1 MKIKVIYIISNINKA
16 LAFEWI
22 ASLIDK
28 ERIDLKFILIGQLN
42 TELSQFLLNNRMPYC
57 EVNYQSKKDIIRAFI
72 STYKYLRKEN
82 PQVVHAHLFEASMI
96 GLTAAKLLPIRKRM
110 YTRHHATIH
119 HDYFPMAV
127 WKDKYIN
134 WLGTDI
140 IALCENLKE
149 ILIEKEGVNDSKIH
163 LVPHGFKL
171 DLFEDVSPQ
180 RINVVRDKYNIPR
193 TSPVIGVIARYTKW
207 KGIQYIIPAFEK
219 LLIRYPDAHL
229 ILANALGDYN
239 NEIKSLLSKIPDE
252 RYTEIVFEDDI
263 TALYKLFDVYVHT
276 PIDPYAEAFGQT
288 YVEVLASGIP
298 SIFTLSGIAH
308 EFIKDRDNA
317 LIVPYEDSQS
327 IYRAVVE
334 LMENNHLRSKLIEN
348 GKISVQKFNLQDFIQ
363 KLEELYL
370 R

>member
-22 ASLIDK
+22 ASLMDK
-28 ERIDLKFILIGQLN
+28 ERIELKFILIGQLN
-42 TELSQFLLNNRMPYC
+42 TELSQFLLNNRMLYF
-57 EVNYQSKKDIIRAFI
+57 EINYKSKKDIIHAFI
-72 STYKYLRKEN
+72 SSYKYLRKEN
-82 PQVVHAHLFEASMI
+82 PQVVHAHLFEASII
-96 GLTAAKLLPIRKRM
+96 GLTAAKLLSIRKRI

-119 HDYFPMAV
+119 HDYFPMGV
-127 WKDKYIN
+127 WYDKYIN
-134 WLGTDI
+134 WLATDI
-140 IALCENLKE
+140 IALCKNLKE
-149 ILIEKEGVNDSKIH
+149 ILVKKEGVKGSKIH
-163 LVPHGFKL
+163 LIPHGFKL

-180 RINVVRDKYNIPR
+180 MINAVRDKYNIPR

-207 KGIQYIIPAFEK
+207 KGIQYIIPAFAK

-229 ILANALGDYN
+229 ILANALGDYAK
-239 NEIKSLLSKIPDE
+239 EIRKLLSEIPDNS
-252 RYTEIVFEDDI
+252 YTEIIFEEDI
-263 TALYKLFDVYVHT
+263 AALYKLFDFYVHT

-308 EFIKDRDNA
+308 EFIKDGDNA

-334 LMENNHLRSKLIEN
+334 LLENNHLRSKLIEN
-348 GKISVQKFNLQDFIQ
+348 GKKSVQKFNLQNFIQ
-363 KLEELYL
+363 KLEDLYL